1 MQRPGIQGC
10 RACKADLAKARPPAQ
25 FFAKGREDS
34 DSSWEDQL
42 PCPSTEVSTLRR
54 RPGKRASSGYTASPT
69 HTSNVQKTR
78 FC

>member
-54 RPGKRASSGYTASPT
+54 RPGKRASSGYTVSPT